1 MPGTADTAFPQAPQ
15 SSQADEIQNNV
26 DILMAGS
33 GVMQPRTAQ
42 APEARGSDAVAYKAR
57 VAQLERAARRLVELA
72 GNPDREANN
81 ILVSSLRKVSA
92 RNFPDSVQRMLE
104 PVLAKIPP
112 QLPSYKANVQR
123 ARDFRPV
130 ARQNPDGS
138 VSTVRFSSYGTHVA
152 PTLFP
157 NEGAT
162 PDPKDWTQLEG
173 MEAYKEAK
181 KRGEIFEFGSESEA
195 RKFAEGDW
203 KVNSKFDPKTHREA
217 AAKKALE

>member
-112 QLPSYKANVQR
+112 QLPMDETQAR
-123 ARDFRPV
+123 A
-130 ARQNPDGS
+130 
-138 VSTVRFSSYGTHVA
+138 
-152 PTLFP
+152 
-157 NEGAT
+157 
-162 PDPKDWTQLEG
+162 
-173 MEAYKEAK
+173 
-181 KRGEIFEFGSESEA
+181 
-195 RKFAEGDW
+195 
-203 KVNSKFDPKTHREA
+203 HREA